1 MTLEFARQ
9 RQHSELPGRAV
20 PYFLS
25 AGGGDRAQLFDQLV
39 TVLLSGQE
47 TEGQFGVFTLD
58 GPRGDAIPAHSHA
71 DVHEI
76 FYVLEGKVN
85 VWIQDADGTVLNELL
100 EPGDFG
106 YVPAGLMHSF
116 RIEQDSTKIFGVC
129 TGGFE
134 RFFET
139 AGTPTE
145 ATSVPEKPYVPSRE
159 QLAAAAEKF
168 HQRFDFALRFDNEP
182 PRHSH
187 DHD

>member
-9 RQHSELPGRAV
+9 RQHTELPGRPV
-20 PYFLS
+20 PFFLA
-25 AGGGDRAQLFDQLV
+25 AGNGDRAHLFDSLV

-47 TEGQFGVFTLD
+47 TDGQFGVFTLE
-58 GPRGDAIPAHSHA
+58 GPRGDAIPTHAHA

-76 FYVLEGKVN
+76 FYVLEGKVR
-85 VWIQDADGTVLNELL
+85 VWIQDENGTVLDEVL
-100 EPGDFG
+100 ERGDFG
-106 YVPAGLMHSF
+106 YAPAGLMHSF
-116 RIEQDSTKIFGVC
+116 RIEQDQTKILGVS

-145 ATSVPEKPYVPSRE
+145 AKTVPIPPYVPSRE
-159 QLAAAAEKF
+159 QLAAAAETF
-168 HQRFDFALRFDNEP
+168 NQRFDFALRFDNEP

-187 DHD
+187 P